1 MAADEG
7 ADQGGSGFAQVLR
20 RSRLRANLTQE
31 ELAVRAAVGVRT
43 VRDLE
48 RGRASRPQRTTV
60 ELLAAALG
68 LAAAE
73 REAFLSAARGQA
85 PEEGLPPTAFLRLAP
100 SVELVG
106 RDEDLAE
113 LAASLEAA
121 DGPRGVTLV
130 GIAGV
135 GKTSLG
141 FAVAHRVAG
150 SYPGGVAGIV
160 ITDGASVGEIFGSIA
175 AGFAVGRPD
184 DLPGRFAGRPAL
196 LFVDAV
202 ERAPEAAAEMLAQL
216 LARIPALRFLA
227 TGRHPVGLPAER
239 VWPLAPLQTPP
250 AEAGTT
256 LAEISAYPS
265 VGLFLERLGRVRRT
279 ALEPDEIAP
288 LATLVRRLGGLPLAI
303 ELAAARSRVLTVP
316 EILDRYGDRVLDLS
330 RPGAGG
336 PEAVVSL
343 RDAVAASYRLLNSGE
358 QHALRRLSMFRY
370 RWSLGLA
377 EQMSEG
383 TQTDGADVVHLL
395 DRLLELGLLSVRG
408 SRTFRFRLLDVV
420 RDYGA
425 ERAAAEGELLDGRH
439 RHAELFAQLA
449 QQIAPDLV
457 GTNLFESASRLDDV
471 AGDLGGALAFA
482 AREEPAVALRIAA
495 ALPRWWRFRGRD
507 VSGRQWLRR
516 LLDDPRTA
524 DADPATRAWA
534 KVGLAQ
540 LALEHGAGAEEIE
553 SAEAAVAEFE
563 HLGSAPG
570 QSTAHNLLASL
581 WMTTGGYDQAR
592 RHGEAALALAQ
603 RSGKIRDMA
612 VAENNLTWHEIREG
626 DLPEARSE
634 PPAATAGHDRAGT
647 GRGGPVDR
655 GRGGADAVAGLRR
668 HHPGRAGRGGG
679 SRDCGT
685 AWGAEEGGRVLRS
698 RRRRLRRSA
707 RSPGRGGGAGRTDR
721 EHARPG
727 RAGGGGAP
735 AGGTVPLGRDHAAG
749 PGAESPRTGGCRPA
763 LSRPALSRPA
773 LSRPALSRPARA
785 LGSQGVRPTGVAW
798 TAGKAC
804 PPRAGRRNAPPVN
817 AARTM
822 APPSA
827 PRRRL
832 GRAASPLRREQ

>member
-7 ADQGGSGFAQVLR
+7 ADQGGSGFAVVLR

-31 ELAVRAAVGVRT
+31 ELAARAAIGVRT

-73 REAFLSAARGQA
+73 REAFLAAARGQA
-85 PEEGLPPTAFLRLAP
+85 PEEALPPTAFLRMAP
-100 SVELVG
+100 TVDLVG
-106 RDEDLAE
+106 RDEDLEE
-113 LAASLEAA
+113 LGASLSAP

-141 FAVAHRVAG
+141 FVVAHRVAAA
-150 SYPGGVAGIV
+150 YPGGVAGIV
-160 ITDGASVGEIFGSIA
+160 VTDGASVGEMFGSIA
-175 AGFAVGRPD
+175 GGFGVGRPD

-202 ERAPEAAAEMLAQL
+202 ERAPEAAAEMLAQV
-216 LARIPALRFLA
+216 LARIPTLRFLA

-239 VWPLAPLQTPP
+239 VWPLAPLLTPP
-250 AEAGTT
+250 TEAGST

-265 VGLFLERLGRVRRT
+265 VSLFLERLGRVRRT

-330 RPGAGG
+330 RPGASGL
-336 PEAVVSL
+336 ETVVSL
-343 RDAVAASYRLLNSGE
+343 RDAVAASYRLLNPGE

-377 EQMSEG
+377 EQMTEG
-383 TQTDGADVVHLL
+383 TQTDGSDVVHLL

-425 ERAAAEGELLDGRH
+425 ERAAAEGELLDGRR
-439 RHAELFAQLA
+439 RHAQLFGRFA

-457 GTNLFESASRLDDV
+457 GSPKLFEAASRLDDV
-471 AGDLGGALAFA
+471 AGDLGAALAFA
-482 AREEPAVALRIAA
+482 AREEPVIALRIAA
-495 ALPRWWRFRGRD
+495 SLPRWWRFRGRD

-516 LLDDPRTA
+516 LLDDPRNA
-524 DADPATRAWA
+524 DADPEVRAWA

-563 HLGSAPG
+563 HLSSAPG
-570 QSTAHNLLASL
+570 QLTAHTLLAAL
-581 WMTTGGYDQAR
+581 WMTTGGYGEAR

-603 RSGKIRDMA
+603 RSGKVRDMA
-612 VAENNLTWHEIREG
+612 VVENNLTWHEIRQG
-626 DLPEARSE
+626 DLP
-634 PPAATAGHDRAGT
+634 AA
-647 GRGGPVDR
+647 
-655 GRGGADAVAGLRR
+655 
-668 HHPGRAGRGGG
+668 
-679 SRDCGT
+679 
-685 AWGAEEGGRVLRS
+685 
-698 RRRRLRRSA
+698 RRRLAAVDQLASDCGEDRLRAVALANLAEVA
-707 RSPGRGGGAGRTDR
+707 RLDGQPDEAQR
-721 EHARPG
+721 
-727 RAGGGGAP
+727 
-735 AGGTVPLGRDHAAG
+735 LGR
-749 PGAESPRTGGCRPA
+749 
-763 LSRPALSRPA
+763 
-773 LSRPALSRPARA
+773 RA
-785 LGSQGVRPTGVAW
+785 MIELERIGDP
-798 TAGKAC
+798 
-804 PPRAGRRNAPPVN
+804 NH
-817 AARTM
+817 
-822 APPSA
+822 
-827 PRRRL
+827 RRRL
-832 GRAASPLRREQ
+832 LATIGLALAEAGRLAEAEEVLVRLRVSDDITPDGPAAVVEAAIAVRRGEQKLAAEFFGRAADAYDGTHDPRDVVEALVGLIVSTPDQEERAAAVRRLAELCRSGGITLLPRERNRLGPEVMAQL

>member
-7 ADQGGSGFAQVLR
+7 ADQGGSGFAVVLR

-31 ELAVRAAVGVRT
+31 ELAARAAIGVRT

-73 REAFLSAARGQA
+73 REAFLAAARGQA
-85 PEEGLPPTAFLRLAP
+85 PEEALPPTAFLRMAP
-100 SVELVG
+100 TVDLVG
-106 RDEDLAE
+106 RDEDLEE
-113 LAASLEAA
+113 LGASLSAP

-141 FAVAHRVAG
+141 FVVAHRVAAA
-150 SYPGGVAGIV
+150 YPGGVAGIV
-160 ITDGASVGEIFGSIA
+160 VTDGASVGEMFGSIA
-175 AGFAVGRPD
+175 GGFGVGRPD

-202 ERAPEAAAEMLAQL
+202 ERAPEAAAEMLAQV
-216 LARIPALRFLA
+216 LARIPTLRFLA

-239 VWPLAPLQTPP
+239 VWPLAPLLTPP
-250 AEAGTT
+250 TEAGST

-265 VGLFLERLGRVRRT
+265 VSLFLERLGRVRRT

-330 RPGAGG
+330 RPGASGL
-336 PEAVVSL
+336 ETVVSL
-343 RDAVAASYRLLNSGE
+343 RDAVAASYRLLNPGE

-377 EQMSEG
+377 EQMTEG
-383 TQTDGADVVHLL
+383 TQTDGSDVVHLL

-425 ERAAAEGELLDGRH
+425 ERAAAEGELLDGRR
-439 RHAELFAQLA
+439 RHAQLFGRFA

-457 GTNLFESASRLDDV
+457 GSPKLFEAASRLDDV
-471 AGDLGGALAFA
+471 AGDLGAALAFA
-482 AREEPAVALRIAA
+482 AREEPVIALRIAA
-495 ALPRWWRFRGRD
+495 SLPRWWRFRGRD

-516 LLDDPRTA
+516 LLDDPRNA
-524 DADPATRAWA
+524 DADPEVRAWA

-570 QSTAHNLLASL
+570 QLTAHTLLAAL
-581 WMTTGGYDQAR
+581 WMTTGGYGEAR

-603 RSGKIRDMA
+603 RSGKVRDMA
-612 VAENNLTWHEIREG
+612 VVENNLTWHEIRQG
-626 DLPEARSE
+626 DLP
-634 PPAATAGHDRAGT
+634 AA
-647 GRGGPVDR
+647 
-655 GRGGADAVAGLRR
+655 
-668 HHPGRAGRGGG
+668 
-679 SRDCGT
+679 
-685 AWGAEEGGRVLRS
+685 
-698 RRRRLRRSA
+698 RRRLAAVDQLASDCGEDRLRAVALANLAEVA
-707 RSPGRGGGAGRTDR
+707 RLDGQPDEAQR
-721 EHARPG
+721 
-727 RAGGGGAP
+727 
-735 AGGTVPLGRDHAAG
+735 LGR
-749 PGAESPRTGGCRPA
+749 
-763 LSRPALSRPA
+763 
-773 LSRPALSRPARA
+773 RA
-785 LGSQGVRPTGVAW
+785 MIELERIGDP
-798 TAGKAC
+798 
-804 PPRAGRRNAPPVN
+804 NH
-817 AARTM
+817 
-822 APPSA
+822 
-827 PRRRL
+827 RRRL
-832 GRAASPLRREQ
+832 LATIGLALAEAGRLAEAEEVLVRLRVSDDITPDGPAAVVEAAIAVRRGEQKLAAEFFGRAADAYDGTHDPRDVVEALVGLIVSTPDQEERAAAVRRLAELCRSGGITLLPRERNRLGPGVMAQL